1 MPQIFIRLIPLPFKV
16 HGLVTPN
23 DDGTYNVYL
32 NERLPAEL
40 QRRYLSHEL
49 SHIAK
54 DHLYDDVRTVD
65 ELESEAD
72 TSRAIPRLSIP
83 A

>member
-1 MPQIFIRLIPLPFKV
+1 MPQVFIRLIPLPFKV

-49 SHIAK
+49 SHIVK
-54 DHLYDDVRTVD
+54 DHLYDDVRT
-65 ELESEAD
+65 LEALEVEAD
-72 TSRAIPRLSIP
+72 TNRMVPLFSIS

>member
-40 QRRYLSHEL
+40 QRQYLSHEL
-49 SHIAK
+49 AHISG
-54 DHLYDDVRTVD
+54 DHLYDDVRTLE
-65 ELESEAD
+65 ELENEAD
-72 TSRAIPRLSIP
+72 TSRTIPLFSIS

>member
-1 MPQIFIRLIPLPFKV
+1 MPQVFIRLIPLPFKV

-49 SHIAK
+49 SHIVK
-54 DHLYDDVRTVD
+54 DHLYDDVRT
-65 ELESEAD
+65 LEALEVEAEMN
-72 TSRAIPRLSIP
+72 RMIPLFSIS

>member
-23 DDGTYNVYL
+23 EDGTYNVYL

-65 ELESEAD
+65 DLENEAD
-72 TSRAIPRLSIP
+72 TSRAIPRLSIS